1 MEIYQFEI
9 KVIFKEKGGEKMIPL
24 GNALILLAL
33 AFALFLAVIA
43 IIRGYKGMKMSKSFD
58 TSAKKIKVGY
68 WLLSAIH
75 MLVGILITLCYLI
88 AGVLILNKL

>member
-1 MEIYQFEI
+1 
-9 KVIFKEKGGEKMIPL
+9 MIQL

-33 AFALFLAVIA
+33 IMALFLAVIA
-43 IIRGYKGMKMSKSFD
+43 IIRGYKGMKMSKSFGASD
-58 TSAKKIKVGY
+58 KKIKVSY

-75 MLVGILITLCYLI
+75 MWVGILITLCYLI

>member
-1 MEIYQFEI
+1 
-9 KVIFKEKGGEKMIPL
+9 MIQL

-33 AFALFLAVIA
+33 VLALFLAIIA
-43 IIRGYKGMKMSKSFD
+43 IIRGYKGMKMSKGFD
-58 TSAKKIKVGY
+58 ASAKKMKFGY

-75 MLVGILITLCYLI
+75 MWTGILITLCYLI